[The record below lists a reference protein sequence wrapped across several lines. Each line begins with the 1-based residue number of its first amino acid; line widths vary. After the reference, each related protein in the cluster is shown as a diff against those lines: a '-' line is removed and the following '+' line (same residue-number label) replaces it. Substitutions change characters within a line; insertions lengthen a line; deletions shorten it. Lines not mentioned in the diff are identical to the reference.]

1 MQRVYVVTH
10 PEASHHVDGL
20 VGGWHDSHL
29 TDRGLA
35 QAEKIA
41 RFLRAAIPVE
51 SRVQLVSS
59 DLSRTAQTAAAIG
72 SAMGVETEFD
82 ADLREKSYGDAE
94 GRPQAWLEER
104 FIFPPVERERLDH
117 DEGIEGAETKREWIE
132 RAYAAVAR
140 IERVDVEHRVIVTH
154 GGTANWV
161 IAAWMRIPA
170 AACDYAAFRLPS
182 GSVTVLEED
191 DRFHNRTLVT
201 LGKQDF

>member
-1 MQRVYVVTH
+1 MQRAYVVTH

-35 QAEKIA
+35 QAQRIA
-41 RFLRAAIPVE
+41 TFLRAAIPVK
-51 SRVQLVSS
+51 SQVQLVSS
-59 DLSRTAQTAAAIG
+59 DLSRTAQAAATIG
-72 SAMGVETEFD
+72 SALGIETEFD
-82 ADLREKSYGDAE
+82 ADLREKSYGVAE
-94 GRPQAWLEER
+94 GRPQAWLDER
-104 FIFPPVERERLDH
+104 FIFPPVEGERLDH
-117 DEGIEGAETKREWIE
+117 DEGIGGAETKRAWIE

-140 IERVDVEHRVIVTH
+140 IERVDAGHRVMVTH

-161 IAAWMRIPA
+161 IAAWMRIPV

-201 LGKQDF
+201 LGKRDF